1 MEWHAVDARSLA
13 IVDREIGPNKLA
25 PAEYEVVRRAIYAT
39 GDYDYVNLIRF
50 SERALYAGAAA
61 LAARTT
67 IVTDVPMV
75 HAGIVSRLQKTF
87 ANPVY
92 CAEETIVRP
101 QKGKTQAAWGVQTLA
116 RRYPEAIF
124 AIGADPMAM
133 TTLLESMA
141 TESIRPP
148 LVVYTAP
155 GFDGAETAQ
164 RELANSGAPYVC
176 VEGRKGCAAAAV
188 AILSALIDL
197 TWLAYKQ
204 ENKSAR

>member
-13 IVDREIGPNKLA
+13 IVDREVGPNNLT
-25 PAEYEVVRRAIYAT
+25 PAEYEIARRAIYAT
-39 GDYDYVNLIRF
+39 GDYDYVNLLRF

-67 IVTDVPMV
+67 IVTDVPV
-75 HAGIVSRLQKTF
+75 VQAGVVPRLQKTF

-101 QKGKTQAAWGVQTLA
+101 QKGKTQAAWGVHTLA

-124 AIGADPMAM
+124 TIGSDPMAM
-133 TTLLESMA
+133 GTLLEAMA
-141 TESIRPP
+141 DESIRPP

-155 GFDGAETAQ
+155 GFDSAETAK
-164 RELANSGAPYVC
+164 RELATVGVPYIC
-176 VEGRKGCAAAAV
+176 VEGRKGCAVVAV
-188 AILSALIDL
+188 AVLGALIDL
-197 TWLAYKQ
+197 SWLAYKQ
-204 ENKSAR
+204 ESKNAR